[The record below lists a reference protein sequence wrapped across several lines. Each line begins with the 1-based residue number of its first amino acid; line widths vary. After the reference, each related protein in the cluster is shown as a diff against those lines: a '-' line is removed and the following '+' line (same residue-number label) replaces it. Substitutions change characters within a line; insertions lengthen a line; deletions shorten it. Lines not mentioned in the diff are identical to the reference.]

1 MLEYIRGRMISRSP
15 TQLVLEAEG
24 IGYKLH
30 VPLSTFEKVPDH
42 GEVKILTRMV
52 IKDDHIKL
60 FGFASTEERELFEL
74 LLSISGIGPSTALTI
89 LSGSSVRDFRE
100 MILNGD
106 SKALE
111 RIKGIGRKTAER
123 IILELKEVM
132 RTNFPIHTPSPQEL
146 KTQGVISDALTALV
160 SLGYSR
166 PLAEKAVSN
175 ALKKLAP
182 SAGVET
188 LIKESLKHT

>member
-1 MLEYIRGRMISRSP
+1 MP

-24 IGYKLH
+24 IGYRLH

-42 GEVKILTRMV
+42 GEVKLLTYMV

-74 LLSISGIGPSTALTI
+74 LLSISGIGTSTALTI

-100 MILNGD
+100 MVLNSD
-106 SKALE
+106 SRALG

-123 IILELKEVM
+123 IILELKEAM
-132 RTNFPIHTPSPQEL
+132 RTRFPACTASPQEQ
-146 KTQGVISDALTALV
+146 KTQGAISDAVTALI

-166 PLAEKAVSN
+166 ALAEKAVDD
-175 ALKKLAP
+175 ALKKLDS

-188 LIKESLKHT
+188 LIKESLKYT

>member
-1 MLEYIRGRMISRSP
+1 MLEYIRGRIISRSP

-24 IGYKLH
+24 IGYRLH

-42 GEVKILTRMV
+42 GEAKLLTQLV

-100 MILNGD
+100 MVLNND

-111 RIKGIGRKTAER
+111 RVKGIGRKTAER
-123 IILELKEVM
+123 IILELKEAM
-132 RTNFPIHTPSPQEL
+132 GANFPIYTPSPQAL
-146 KTQGVISDALTALV
+146 KTQRVISDAITALV

-166 PLAEKAVSN
+166 PLAEKAVN
-175 ALKKLAP
+175 DALKRLDS
-182 SAGVET
+182 SASVET

>member
-1 MLEYIRGRMISRSP
+1 MLEYIRGRMISKLP

-24 IGYKLH
+24 IGYRLH

-42 GEVKILTRMV
+42 GEVKLLTRMV
-52 IKDDHIKL
+52 IKDDCIRL
-60 FGFASTEERELFEL
+60 FGFASAEERELFEL

-89 LSGSSVRDFRE
+89 LSGSSVKDLRE
-100 MILNGD
+100 MILSSN

-123 IILELKEVM
+123 IILELKEVIQL
-132 RTNFPIHTPSPQEL
+132 RVPIHTQSQQES
-146 KTQGVISDALTALV
+146 KTQGVISDAITALA

-166 PLAEKAVSN
+166 PLAEKAVSD
-175 ALKKLAP
+175 ALKKLGP

-188 LIKESLKHT
+188 LVKESLKHT